1 MKPSLV
7 GAIEAGGTK
16 FVCAIGTD
24 PQNIEEIRFPTTSP
38 EETIQK
44 AIDFFK
50 AKEIDSGEIQAIGIG
65 TFGPAE
71 VNPKSENFGWIT
83 NTPKEKWQQ
92 TDLITPIKNA
102 LGDIPF
108 AFDTDVNTAAWG
120 EGRWGA
126 AQGLDHY
133 VYITVGT
140 GIGGGAVNDGKILHG
155 KNHPEMGH
163 LRIPKDSSIDPFPGS
178 CPFHGNC
185 LEGLASGTA
194 IKERWNTDP
203 YSLPE
208 DHKAW
213 ELESTYLADA
223 ILNLTLTLSPER
235 FILGGGVMEQTHLFP
250 MIRTKLNQR
259 LAGYV
264 EIENIDNFVLPPGLG
279 SKSGVLG
286 AVALAQDLIS

>member
-50 AKEIDSGEIQAIGIG
+50 AKEIDSGKIQAIGIG

-71 VNPKSENFGWIT
+71 VNPKSEKFGWIT

-92 TDLITPIKNA
+92 TDLIRPIKNA

-108 AFDTDVNTAAWG
+108 AFDTDVNAAAWG

-140 GIGGGAVNDGKILHG
+140 GIGGGAVSDGKILHG

-178 CPFHGNC
+178 CPFHGD
-185 LEGLASGTA
+185 SVSYT
-194 IKERWNTDP
+194 
-203 YSLPE
+203 
-208 DHKAW
+208 H
-213 ELESTYLADA
+213 
-223 ILNLTLTLSPER
+223 LTLP
-235 FILGGGVMEQTHLFP
+235 
-250 MIRTKLNQR
+250 TK
-259 LAGYV
+259 A
-264 EIENIDNFVLPPGLG
+264 
-279 SKSGVLG
+279 
-286 AVALAQDLIS
+286 